1 MNKLKNKVFY
11 TTIAILTISVL
22 SIIVIFNVQN
32 YIEQGNSIKNSLN
45 VATNN
50 DRERGNKPP
59 EKPLDNK
66 EPMYNPANEDI
77 KFMDSTIYTVL
88 LDENDN
94 IKDVVNHSNNDL
106 ENAEITK
113 LAQSILNTNKEER
126 HVGCLYIEE
135 YSYVYLKGNSLT
147 ILDNSNI
154 KSGLLKSLEISCLF
168 FAIIELIIIFISKII
183 TKWITEPVRISF
195 ENQKRFIA
203 DASHELKTPLS
214 VIIASTEAFEDN
226 PKEMKWITNIKNE
239 SSRMSLLITNLL
251 ELAASESK
259 EVFKFEEDNLSK
271 VVELS
276 VLTFEG
282 RAFES
287 NVKLEYDIPE
297 NVKMK
302 MDENSIKQLIE
313 ILLDNAIKHAQK
325 GSIINVN
332 LLEENNNITILV
344 KNKGEEIT
352 KGEEEKIFERFY
364 RIDKSRNRND
374 NRYGLGL
381 AIAKNIVTNHNGK
394 ISAFSKDGITTF
406 KILFKR

>member
-11 TTIAILTISVL
+11 TTMAILTISVL
-22 SIIVIFNVQN
+22 SIIVIFNTQN
-32 YIEQGNSIKNSLN
+32 YIEQKNSIENSLN

-50 DRERGNKPP
+50 DKERGEKPP
-59 EKPLDNK
+59 EKPVDDK
-66 EPMYNPANEDI
+66 APMYNPTNEDI
-77 KFMDSTIYTVL
+77 KFMDSTIYTIL
-88 LDENDN
+88 LDENNN
-94 IKDVVNHSNNDL
+94 IKDVINHSNDG
-106 ENAEITK
+106 AATTEITK
-113 LAQSILNTNKEER
+113 LAQGILKSDIQER
-126 HVGCLYIEE
+126 YVGCLYFAD
-135 YSYVYLKGNSLT
+135 YSYVYQKNNSLT
-147 ILDNSNI
+147 ILDNTNI
-154 KSGLLKSLEISCLF
+154 KGGLLKSLQISCLLF
-168 FAIIELIIIFISKII
+168 VIIEIVIIFISKII
-183 TKWITEPVRISF
+183 TKWITEPVRVSF

-226 PKEMKWITNIKNE
+226 PKETKWITNIKNE

-259 EVFKFEEDNLSK
+259 EAFKLEEGNLSK
-271 VVELS
+271 AVELS

-287 NVKLEYDIPE
+287 NVKLEYNIPE
-297 NVKMK
+297 NIKMK

-313 ILLDNAIKHAQK
+313 ILLDNAIKHAEK

-332 LLEENNNITILV
+332 LLEENNSITILA
-344 KNKGEEIT
+344 KNKGEEIP

-364 RIDKSRNRND
+364 RKDKSRNRND

-406 KILFKR
+406 KILLKK

>member
-287 NVKLEYDIPE
+287 KF
-297 NVKMK
+297 
-302 MDENSIKQLIE
+302 
-313 ILLDNAIKHAQK
+313 
-325 GSIINVN
+325 
-332 LLEENNNITILV
+332 NI
-344 KNKGEEIT
+344 
-352 KGEEEKIFERFY
+352 
-364 RIDKSRNRND
+364 
-374 NRYGLGL
+374 
-381 AIAKNIVTNHNGK
+381 
-394 ISAFSKDGITTF
+394 ITT
-406 KILFKR
+406 IC

>member
-22 SIIVIFNVQN
+22 SIIVIFNAQN
-32 YIEQGNSIKNSLN
+32 YIEQKNSIGNSLN

-50 DRERGNKPP
+50 DREKGDKPP

-77 KFMDSTIYTVL
+77 KFMDSTIYTIL
-88 LDENDN
+88 LDENNN
-94 IKDVVNHSNNDL
+94 IKDVINHSNDGA
-106 ENAEITK
+106 ETTEITK
-113 LAQSILNTNKEER
+113 LAQDILKGDIQER
-126 HVGCLYIEE
+126 HVGCLYFED
-135 YSYVYLKGNSLT
+135 YSYVYLKNNSLT
-147 ILDNSNI
+147 ILDNTNI
-154 KSGLLKSLEISCLF
+154 KDGLLKSLQISCLLF
-168 FAIIELIIIFISKII
+168 VIIEIVIIFISKII
-183 TKWITEPVRISF
+183 TKWITEPVRVSF

-226 PKEMKWITNIKNE
+226 PKETKWITNIKNE
-239 SSRMSLLITNLL
+239 SSRMSLLVTNLL

-259 EVFKFEEDNLSK
+259 EAFKFEEGNLSK
-271 VVELS
+271 AVELS

-287 NVKLEYDIPE
+287 NVKLEYNIPE

-313 ILLDNAIKHAQK
+313 ILLDNAIKHAEK

-332 LLEENNNITILV
+332 LVEESNNITILV
-344 KNKGEEIT
+344 KNKGEEIP

-381 AIAKNIVTNHNGK
+381 AIAMNIVTNNNGK

-406 KILFKR
+406 KILLKK

>member
-344 KNKGEEIT
+344 KNKGKEIP

>member
-11 TTIAILTISVL
+11 TTMAILTISVL
-22 SIIVIFNVQN
+22 SIIVIFNTQN
-32 YIEQGNSIKNSLN
+32 YIEQKNSIENSLN

-50 DRERGNKPP
+50 DKERGEKPP
-59 EKPLDNK
+59 EKPVDDK
-66 EPMYNPANEDI
+66 APMYNPTNEDI
-77 KFMDSTIYTVL
+77 KFMDSTIYTIL
-88 LDENDN
+88 LDENNN
-94 IKDVVNHSNNDL
+94 IKDVINHSNDG
-106 ENAEITK
+106 AATTEITK
-113 LAQSILNTNKEER
+113 LAQGILKSDIQER
-126 HVGCLYIEE
+126 YVGCLYFAD
-135 YSYVYLKGNSLT
+135 YSYVYQKNNSLT
-147 ILDNSNI
+147 ILDNTNI
-154 KSGLLKSLEISCLF
+154 KGGLLKSLQISCLLF
-168 FAIIELIIIFISKII
+168 VIIEIVIIFISKII
-183 TKWITEPVRISF
+183 TKWITEPVRVSF

-226 PKEMKWITNIKNE
+226 PKETKWITNIKNE

-259 EVFKFEEDNLSK
+259 EAFKLEEGNLSK
-271 VVELS
+271 AVELS

-287 NVKLEYDIPE
+287 NVKLEYNIPE
-297 NVKMK
+297 NIKMK

-313 ILLDNAIKHAQK
+313 ILLDNAIKHAEK

-332 LLEENNNITILV
+332 LLEENNSITILV
-344 KNKGEEIT
+344 KNKGEEIP

-364 RIDKSRNRND
+364 RKDKSRNRND